1 MVTTRK
7 SPVSARVKP
16 AGKPAAEPARANR
29 PSNAAAG
36 KKAVQAAKPA
46 RSTLK
51 SSANPTPIAAPAKSE
66 KPPKKVKMKV
76 IRDSFT
82 MPEHDH
88 AKLAQLKKKCLAEG
102 VQVKKSELLRAGLA
116 ALEVMP
122 LKRLLIEVQAVA
134 KVKTGRPG
142 KA

>member
-1 MVTTRK
+1 
-7 SPVSARVKP
+7 
-16 AGKPAAEPARANR
+16 
-29 PSNAAAG
+29 
-36 KKAVQAAKPA
+36 
-46 RSTLK
+46 
-51 SSANPTPIAAPAKSE
+51 
-66 KPPKKVKMKV
+66 MKV

-82 MPEHDH
+82 MPEYDH

-122 LKRLLIEVQAVA
+122 LKRLLIEVQAVT